1 TCPAGWSEGLL
12 HERVCGRTRGCWAAA
27 EVTVPKPERGPQWT
41 REPHRDGAQRWLH
54 DFKGDTSGGQ
64 RQPSRIGWMWPDSH
78 VSPPSSAAPRCFC
91 AGYDVGRTGA
101 LWVCPQRWSTIL
113 GLLGKTTWTPDPPSE
128 ITMNDAHV
136 DAIWER
142 TLATLRHDNT
152 VSQRVI
158 ALLMLSR
165 LMAVVADTA
174 LVAAPSTSAKELFEH
189 RIAAS
194 LTSALSEA

>member
-1 TCPAGWSEGLL
+1 
-12 HERVCGRTRGCWAAA
+12 
-27 EVTVPKPERGPQWT
+27 
-41 REPHRDGAQRWLH
+41 
-54 DFKGDTSGGQ
+54 
-64 RQPSRIGWMWPDSH
+64 
-78 VSPPSSAAPRCFC
+78 
-91 AGYDVGRTGA
+91 
-101 LWVCPQRWSTIL
+101 
-113 GLLGKTTWTPDPPSE
+113 
-128 ITMNDAHV
+128 MNDAHV

-194 LTSALSEA
+194 LTSALSEATGREIRRSEEHTSELQSRGHLVCRLLLQE

>member
-1 TCPAGWSEGLL
+1 
-12 HERVCGRTRGCWAAA
+12 
-27 EVTVPKPERGPQWT
+27 
-41 REPHRDGAQRWLH
+41 
-54 DFKGDTSGGQ
+54 
-64 RQPSRIGWMWPDSH
+64 
-78 VSPPSSAAPRCFC
+78 
-91 AGYDVGRTGA
+91 
-101 LWVCPQRWSTIL
+101 
-113 GLLGKTTWTPDPPSE
+113 
-128 ITMNDAHV
+128 MNDAHV

-194 LTSALSEA
+194 LTSALSEATGREIRFAVNVDESLMQIGRSSCREF